1 MKAVQERGE
10 TSMLRD
16 YLRVLRRRKWMF
28 LQAVVIVPAA
38 VVALSL
44 QQTPQYR
51 SSAEVLLN
59 HEDLAASLTG
69 TALQAYQDPIRLV
82 QTQADLARVPEV
94 ARQVLRASPVPGMT
108 PQSFLAESSV
118 FARQDSDL
126 LEFSVTDP
134 SPSIAE
140 RLATEYAR
148 QYTIYRYRLDTAAI
162 TSALKEVRERIR
174 ELGSDA
180 SGSRLYAS
188 LLDKEQQLR
197 TIAALKTSNAS
208 VVRPADGAAK
218 VRPRPIRS
226 GILGLGVG
234 IAIGLA
240 CVFFANTFDTR
251 LRSAD
256 EVTEELGLTLLARLP
271 KPSRSLRKAAKLVMA
286 VKPFAPEAEPF
297 RILRS
302 NIEFVNLER
311 GARTIMVTSAVEE
324 EGKSTT
330 AANLALAFA
339 RAGKRVTLI
348 DLDLRRPFL
357 HRFFDLKSVP
367 GVTDVALGRVE
378 LESAL
383 AHVEVRASE
392 SDIASPNGDKPERVS
407 LRLLTSGSR
416 PPDPGEFV
424 ASQTLSTILEQI
436 AAESDLVLVDAPP
449 LLHLGDAVTLSAK
462 VDALLLVVRLR
473 VARRPILREL
483 RRVLEN
489 CAATPLGF
497 VLADAEAEEGYDYGA
512 SYYYGRGASSTEAE
526 PARRA

>member
-1 MKAVQERGE
+1 MRAMQERGE

-16 YLRVLRRRKWMF
+16 YLRVLGRRKWIF
-28 LQAVVIVPAA
+28 LEAVVIVPAA

-44 QQTPQYR
+44 QHTPQYLA
-51 SSAEVLLN
+51 SAEVLLN

-82 QTQADLARVPEV
+82 QTQSDLARVPDV

-108 PQSFLAESSV
+108 PGSFLAASSV
-118 FARQDSDL
+118 LAKQDSDL

-134 SPSIAE
+134 RPSVAE
-140 RLATEYAR
+140 RLATEYAK

-162 TSALKEVRERIR
+162 TSALAEVRGRIR
-174 ELGSDA
+174 ELGAAA

-218 VRPRPIRS
+218 VSPRPVRS
-226 GILGLGVG
+226 GILGLVVG
-234 IAIGLA
+234 LVLGLA
-240 CVFFANTFDTR
+240 LAFLANIFDTR

-256 EVTEELGLTLLARLP
+256 EVTDELDLTLLARLP
-271 KPSRSLRKAAKLVMA
+271 EPTRSLRKRSKLVMA
-286 VKPFAPEAEPF
+286 AKPFAPEAEPF

-311 GARTIMVTSAVEE
+311 GARTIMVTSAVED

-339 RAGKRVTLI
+339 RMGKRVTLV

-357 HRFFDLKSVP
+357 HRFFDVEDKP
-367 GVTDVALGRVE
+367 GITDVALGRVS
-378 LESAL
+378 LETAL
-383 AHVEVRASE
+383 THVKLAGLEPDKAN
-392 SDIASPNGDKPERVS
+392 PNGAQPDHVS

-424 ASQTLSTILEQI
+424 ASRMISTILGQI
-436 AAESDLVLVDAPP
+436 AASSDLVLIDAPP
-449 LLHLGDAVTLSAK
+449 LLHIGDAVALSSK
-462 VDALLLVVRLR
+462 VDALLLVVRLN
-473 VARRPILREL
+473 VAKRPVLREL

-489 CAATPLGF
+489 CAAEPLGF
-497 VLADAEAEEGYDYGA
+497 VLAGAESEEGYDYGA
-512 SYYYGRGASSTEAE
+512 SYYYGRTAGSTEAE
-526 PARRA
+526 LARRA